1 MFRNDSE
8 FFTKEKT
15 VSEMDCKFPKYKNYR
30 EKYKKIQLRKP
41 YSSTSSYGFAMMGM
55 MNTVAQL

>member
-1 MFRNDSE
+1 
-8 FFTKEKT
+8 
-15 VSEMDCKFPKYKNYR
+15 MDCKFPKYKNYR
-30 EKYKKIQLRKP
+30 GKYTEIQLRKP